1 MRSRRRLGS
10 CALIIAVVPALGALP
25 AGGTAPAARAH
36 VTAAASHAT
45 GTGAAAT
52 RPPRAFGPGGG
63 LSPSQIRTAYD
74 VTPLLRHGT
83 DGKGQSIIIV
93 DSFGSPTIRHDLTAF
108 DARFHL
114 RAPASLRIL
123 QPAGKVPAFHP
134 AGTRIDWATETTL
147 DVEWAHV
154 MAPAARIVLLE
165 TPTAEVEGTSG
176 FAQIVKA
183 ETFAIRHHLGGVI
196 SQSLD
201 ATEETFPSRSALMR
215 LRGAYKLA
223 AQRAHRVTVL
233 AASGDDG
240 ATNFRANATD
250 LFLRR
255 VVGWPSSDP
264 LVTAVGGTQ
273 LNLSSTGHRL
283 SPDVAWNGS
292 GGGRS
297 EMFSRPAYQ
306 NSVRGLTKG
315 RRGIPDISMDASCTS
330 AVDIFGSF
338 PGFGPQ
344 FQQVCGTS
352 LATPLFAGVVALA
365 AQQAGHPLGLI
376 NPALYRMAAAHDP
389 GLVDVTRGNN
399 TQMFFQGGAGHTVTG
414 FPARRGYDLVTG
426 VGTVN
431 AARFV
436 PELARAAG

>member
-10 CALIIAVVPALGALP
+10 CALIIAVVPALGTMSAT
-25 AGGTAPAARAH
+25 GTAPAAHAH
-36 VTAAASHAT
+36 SIAAGRPAV
-45 GTGAAAT
+45 AALPAIE

-63 LSPSQIRTAYD
+63 LSPSQIRTAYN
-74 VTPLLRHGT
+74 VTPLLQHGT
-83 DGKGQSIIIV
+83 DGKGESIVIV

-108 DARFHL
+108 DAKFHL

-123 QPAGKVPAFHP
+123 QPAGKVPAYHP
-134 AGTRIDWATETTL
+134 TGTRIDWATETSL

-165 TPTAEVEGTSG
+165 TPTAEEEGTSG
-176 FAQIVKA
+176 FPQIVKA

-201 ATEETFPSRSALMR
+201 ATEETFPSKASLMR

-233 AASGDDG
+233 AASGDNG
-240 ATNFRANATD
+240 ATNFRADGAD

-255 VVGWPSSDP
+255 VVGWPASDP

-273 LNLSSTGHRL
+273 LNLNSSGHRL
-283 SPDVAWNGS
+283 SPDVAWSDS

-297 EMFSRPAYQ
+297 EMFTRPGYQ
-306 NSVRGLTKG
+306 NSVSGLAKG
-315 RRGIPDISMDASCTS
+315 RRGIPDISMDASCS
-330 AVDIFGSF
+330 SPVDVFGSF
-338 PGFGPQ
+338 AGFGQ
-344 FQQVCGTS
+344 HFQQICGTS
-352 LATPLFAGVVALA
+352 LATPLFAGIVALA
-365 AQQAGHPLGLI
+365 AQRAGHPLGPI
-376 NPALYRMAAAHDP
+376 NPALYRMSAAHDP
-389 GLVDVTRGNN
+389 GIVDVTKGDN
-399 TQMFFQGGAGHTVTG
+399 TQIFFQGSEDHIVNG
-414 FPARRGYDLVTG
+414 FQARAGYDLVTG
-426 VGTVN
+426 VGTIN